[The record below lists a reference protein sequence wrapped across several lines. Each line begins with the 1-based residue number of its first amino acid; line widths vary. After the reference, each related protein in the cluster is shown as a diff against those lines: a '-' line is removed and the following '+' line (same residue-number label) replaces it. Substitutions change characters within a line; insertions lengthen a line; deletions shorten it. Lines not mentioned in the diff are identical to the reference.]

1 MSPRQHRSDAPGR
14 PAEPA
19 TGRRRLGGDERT
31 VTPLYHQMYLVLRQR
46 IREREFAPDQ
56 PLPGEHQLAAQ
67 FGVSR
72 VTVRRTLENLELEG
86 LVVRRRGI
94 GTFPVPQPV
103 EHRDRYN
110 IGGLVNAGSV
120 PAGTPTE
127 NQTLSAGLVP
137 APATVAEHFALDIG
151 EPLYRIR
158 RRRSFRGEPFTI
170 LTAWTAPA
178 IGPELAALA
187 EKHRGI
193 PVALEKMDLALGR
206 AEQAITARAADEQA
220 AAMLAVPVGAPLLAM
235 ATLVTDRQ
243 DRPVVWMESL
253 FRPDRYEY
261 RSTMLRRRSASGER
275 WRFVT

>member
-1 MSPRQHRSDAPGR
+1 MNPRRPRSAAPASPSG
-14 PAEPA
+14 PAA
-19 TGRRRLGGDERT
+19 GRRRLGSDQRT
-31 VTPLYHQMYLVLRQR
+31 VTPLYHQMYLVLRQK
-46 IREREFAPDQ
+46 IRDREFAPDQ

-110 IGGLVNAGSV
+110 IGGLVDAASV

-127 NQTLSAGLVP
+127 NQTLSAGLQP
-137 APATVAEHFALDIG
+137 APVTVAAQFGLEG
-151 EPLYRIR
+151 GTPLYRIQ

-170 LTAWTAPA
+170 LTAWASPA
-178 IGPELAALA
+178 IGPELATLA
-187 EKHRGI
+187 DRHRGI

-220 AAMLAVPVGAPLLAM
+220 AALLAVPVGAPLLAM

-243 DRPVVWMESL
+243 DQPVVWMESL

-261 RSTMLRRRSASGER
+261 RSTMLRRRGAGGER